1 MKESLHAGR
10 SAVPN
15 VEDEEASVG
24 TAPSG
29 EERREEARRL
39 LRGAEVDE
47 ATGNVDLQ
55 SKDPVAQ
62 PLAPPPARP
71 PLVPSPAPRQDP
83 AIITSAGSR
92 HRGGEPPPVRAG
104 SASSALVY
112 GQLCNRA
119 TASRHGW
126 GSGHGGGRCSG

>member
-1 MKESLHAGR
+1 M
-10 SAVPN
+10 PN

-24 TAPSG
+24 MAPSG

-55 SKDPVAQ
+55 NKDLVAR

-83 AIITSAGSR
+83 AIITSAG
-92 HRGGEPPPVRAG
+92 
-104 SASSALVY
+104 
-112 GQLCNRA
+112 
-119 TASRHGW
+119 
-126 GSGHGGGRCSG
+126 